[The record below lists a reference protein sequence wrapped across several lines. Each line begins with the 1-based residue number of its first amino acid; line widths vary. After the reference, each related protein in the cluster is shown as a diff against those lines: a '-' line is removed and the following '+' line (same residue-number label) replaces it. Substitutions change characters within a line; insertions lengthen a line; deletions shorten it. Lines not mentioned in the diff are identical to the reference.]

1 MFQKIKS
8 FLSEGNHAQW
18 CVFFL
23 FALTIFIKCVLF
35 HWECF
40 HSVLLSS
47 LWKEPSDFFAFWL
60 PKLNIAILLA
70 SFIYVFPNKWWT
82 VVVALLI
89 DLWCISNI
97 IYLRANELLL
107 SYEAIMMASNL
118 KGFESAVLAYWS
130 WNSTVFL
137 IHTCL
142 YGIIVYFFPQKYFHR
157 NHMSWLFLF
166 VVVCVLR
173 ITTQIC
179 RFHYANKLGFVMEN
193 VLNLDKASYVKNVIP
208 YREVVKG
215 IQEGIHFTGT
225 ITRSDDLDNSY
236 FRYHSIIA
244 YLPKIFIAHFAEE
257 KALND
262 LKKMGK
268 KIELTSIDGI
278 NKFFVNQHDY
288 MNSTPCTNLIVFIVE
303 SFENW
308 VIEAKDE
315 NKQLVMPHMNKY
327 VHQKANMYCNQIK
340 SQVRE
345 GVSGDGQMIVNTGIL
360 PLQKGS
366 AALLFGTNT
375 FPNWAHL
382 FKRTVTI
389 YPGSGSEWNQDTM
402 TVHYQYKQQINP
414 KQGRWEDDVTMHN
427 LLCWL
432 DTISSFPFACQTITV
447 STHTPFVS
455 HPTSELSF
463 PEDMPSD
470 LKKYLNCFH
479 FTDSCLGAALRS
491 LEESGI
497 TQNTTIVITGD
508 HTIFKQ
514 RQLQEYAP
522 YIEKHNLPMSSNR
535 NFVPFI
541 VYSPQITEKIQI
553 TDTCYQMDIY
563 PTIMHLI
570 GCEDYYW
577 NGFGVN
583 LLDSVARHNR
593 PISEQ
598 EAYRISDLL
607 IRSDYFSIQTK

>member
-1 MFQKIKS
+1 MLQKIKS
-8 FLSEGNHAQW
+8 FLSKGNRAQW

-47 LWKEPSDFFAFWL
+47 LWKEPSEFFAFWL

-89 DLWCISNI
+89 DLWCISNM

-118 KGFESAVLAYWS
+118 SGFESAILTYWNF
-130 WNSTVFL
+130 NSTVLL
-137 IHTCL
+137 IQTFL

-157 NHMSWLFLF
+157 NHIYWLFLF

-179 RFHYANKLGFVMEN
+179 RFHYANKLRFVMEN

-225 ITRSDDLDNSY
+225 ITRSDDLDRFY
-236 FRYHSIIA
+236 FRYHTIIA
-244 YLPKIFIAHFAEE
+244 YFPKIFIAHFAEE

-262 LKKMGK
+262 LKKMGE

-278 NKFFVNQHDY
+278 NKFFVNQHGS

-327 VHQKANMYCNQIK
+327 VHKKANMYCNQIK

-382 FKRTVTI
+382 FKHTVTI

-402 TVHYQYKQQINP
+402 TVHYQYQQQINP
-414 KQGRWEDDVTMHN
+414 KQGRWEDDVTMQN
-427 LLCWL
+427 LLCWV
-432 DTISSFPFACQTITV
+432 DTISSLPFACQTITV

-463 PEDMPSD
+463 SEDMPRD
-470 LKKYLNCFH
+470 LRKYLNCFH
-479 FTDSCLGAALRS
+479 FTDSCLGATLRS

-522 YIEKHNLPMSSNR
+522 YIETHNLPMSSNR

-577 NGFGVN
+577 KGFGVN
-583 LLDSVARHNR
+583 LMDSVARHNR
-593 PISEQ
+593 PITELK
-598 EAYRISDLL
+598 AYELSDKL
-607 IRSDYFSIQTK
+607 IRSNYFAEIER